1 MSTNIQPTNLKLN
14 QLKES
19 LKAKGV
25 YAFLHILILVLSVF
39 LVVRISIDTFHNEAF
54 YLEHK
59 FLKFQFWICIVF
71 LFDFFIEFFLAENK
85 WKYIRNRFI
94 FFLVSIPYNSIISF
108 YGWTFSPQVTYAL
121 HYIPLIRGGYAMSI
135 VVSWFTYN
143 RATGLFISYLATL
156 IFTIYFASLAFYV
169 FEHHVNPL
177 VTDYQDA
184 LWWACMDATTVGSN
198 IVAVTPVGRI
208 LSVLLAALGMMM
220 FPIFTVYV
228 TNLLTRTKQQG
239 ESFDGP
245 VFYNTPGPDTT
256 GSDTTGSS
264 SASNDNPE
272 ADTGSSN
279 PDNVAAAATPQ
290 PAT

>member
-1 MSTNIQPTNLKLN
+1 MSNTIKLQNLNLN
-14 QLKES
+14 NLKES
-19 LKAKGV
+19 MKEKGV

-39 LVVRISIDTFHNEAF
+39 LVVRISLDTFHNEAF

-59 FLKFQFWICIVF
+59 FLRFQFWICIVF
-71 LFDFFIEFFLAENK
+71 LLDFFVEFFLAENK

-94 FFLVSIPYNSIISF
+94 FFLVSIPYNSIINF

-156 IFTIYFASLAFYV
+156 LFTIYFASLAFYV

-198 IVAVTPVGRI
+198 IEAVTPVGRI

-239 ESFDGP
+239 ESIDGP
-245 VFYNTPGPDTT
+245 VFYNNPIIGNDDHDTKDAT
-256 GSDTTGSS
+256 DSS
-264 SASNDNPE
+264 SDSASSQP
-272 ADTGSSN
+272 
-279 PDNVAAAATPQ
+279 PVAQT
-290 PAT
+290 T

>member
-1 MSTNIQPTNLKLN
+1 MNTPIKPINKIT
-14 QLKES
+14 ES
-19 LKAKGV
+19 IREKGV

-54 YLEHK
+54 YMEPR
-59 FLKFQFWICIVF
+59 FIKFQFWICIVF
-71 LFDFFIEFFLAENK
+71 LFDFFVEFFLSKNK
-85 WKYIRNRFI
+85 WRYIRNRFI

-108 YGWTFSPQVTYAL
+108 YGWSFSPQLTYAI
-121 HYIPLIRGGYAMSI
+121 HYIPLVRGGYAMSI

-156 IFTIYFASLAFYV
+156 IFTVYFASLAFYV

-177 VTDYQDA
+177 VKNYQDA

-239 ESFDGP
+239 QSITDPG
-245 VFYNTPGPDTT
+245 FYNNSPLTNDEEHKHD
-256 GSDTTGSS
+256 SDSQAPQDQTSS
-264 SASNDNPE
+264 DSTSANP
-272 ADTGSSN
+272 A
-279 PDNVAAAATPQ
+279 
-290 PAT
+290 PAS

>member
-1 MSTNIQPTNLKLN
+1 MNSTIQLS
-14 QLKES
+14 QIKES
-19 LKAKGV
+19 LKDKGV
-25 YAFLHILILVLSVF
+25 YAFLHILILLLSIF

-54 YLEHK
+54 YLEPR
-59 FLKFQFWICIVF
+59 FIKFQFWICIVF
-71 LFDFFIEFFLAENK
+71 LFDFFVEFYLASDK
-85 WKYIRNRFI
+85 WRYIRNRFI

-177 VTDYQDA
+177 VKDYQDA

-228 TNLLTRTKQQG
+228 TNLLTRTKQMG
-239 ESFDGP
+239 ESIDGP
-245 VFYNTPGPDTT
+245 VFYNTPDI
-256 GSDTTGSS
+256 SDSNKNDNAGTDSS
-264 SASNDNPE
+264 SSSESGD
-272 ADTGSSN
+272 ADTSG
-279 PDNVAAAATPQ
+279 VAPVSATAAPATP
-290 PAT
+290 AS

>member
-1 MSTNIQPTNLKLN
+1 MNSNL
-14 QLKES
+14 QLHKIKES
-19 LKAKGV
+19 LKDKGV
-25 YAFLHILILVLSVF
+25 YAFLHILILILSVF

-59 FLKFQFWICIVF
+59 FLRFQFWICIVF
-71 LFDFFIEFFLAENK
+71 LLDFFIEFFLATNK
-85 WKYIRNRFI
+85 WHYIRNRFI

-156 IFTIYFASLAFYV
+156 LFTIYFASLAFYV

-177 VTDYQDA
+177 VKDYQDA

-208 LSVLLAALGMMM
+208 LSYNSVLPPNVLLKKSTAA
-220 FPIFTVYV
+220 
-228 TNLLTRTKQQG
+228 
-239 ESFDGP
+239 
-245 VFYNTPGPDTT
+245 
-256 GSDTTGSS
+256 
-264 SASNDNPE
+264 
-272 ADTGSSN
+272 
-279 PDNVAAAATPQ
+279 
-290 PAT
+290 

>member
-1 MSTNIQPTNLKLN
+1 MNPNIPLKKI
-14 QLKES
+14 KES
-19 LKAKGV
+19 LKDKGV

-39 LVVRISIDTFHNEAF
+39 LVVRISVDTFHNDAF
-54 YLEHK
+54 YLEKK

-71 LFDFFIEFFLAENK
+71 LFDFFVEFFLSDNK
-85 WKYIRNRFI
+85 WRYIRNRFI

-108 YGWTFSPQVTYAL
+108 YGWTFSPQLTYAI

-156 IFTIYFASLAFYV
+156 IFTVYFASLAFYV

-177 VTDYQDA
+177 VKDYQDA

-239 ESFDGP
+239 ESIDGP
-245 VFYNTPGPDTT
+245 VFYDTPVISSRDSEPNDSSDSAATPTT
-256 GSDTTGSS
+256 AQAAVTPSS
-264 SASNDNPE
+264 SA
-272 ADTGSSN
+272 
-279 PDNVAAAATPQ
+279 
-290 PAT
+290 PAS

>member
-1 MSTNIQPTNLKLN
+1 MNTKAKVQIQKI
-14 QLKES
+14 QES
-19 LKAKGV
+19 LKDKWV

-39 LVVRISIDTFHNEAF
+39 LVVRISLDTFHNEAF
-54 YLEHK
+54 YLEPR
-59 FLKFQFWICIVF
+59 FIRFQFWICVVF
-71 LFDFFIEFFLAENK
+71 LFDFFVEFFLAEKK
-85 WKYIRNRFI
+85 WRYIRNRFI

-108 YGWTFSPQVTYAL
+108 YGWNFSPQVTYAM

-156 IFTIYFASLAFYV
+156 LFTIYFASLAFYV
-169 FEHHVNPL
+169 FEHNVNPL
-177 VTDYQDA
+177 VKNYDDA

-198 IVAVTPVGRI
+198 IEAVTPVGRI

-228 TNLLTRTKQQG
+228 TNLLTRTKKQG
-239 ESFDGP
+239 ESIDGP
-245 VFYNTPGPDTT
+245 VFYNTPGVGDDD
-256 GSDTTGSS
+256 GSDSDNSDSSSDSNSGSTADAGSS
-264 SASNDNPE
+264 
-272 ADTGSSN
+272 DT
-279 PDNVAAAATPQ
+279 AAPAPA

>member
-1 MSTNIQPTNLKLN
+1 MTPTA
-14 QLKES
+14 QLHIIKES
-19 LKAKGV
+19 LKDKWV
-25 YAFLHILILVLSVF
+25 YAILHILILVLSVI

-54 YLEHK
+54 YLESR
-59 FLKFQFWICIVF
+59 FLRFQFWVCIVF
-71 LFDFFIEFFLAENK
+71 LFDFFVEFFLADNK

-94 FFLVSIPYNSIISF
+94 FFLVAVPYNSIISF
-108 YGWTFSPQVTYAL
+108 YGWQFSPQVTYAL

-156 IFTIYFASLAFYV
+156 LFTIYFASLAFYV

-177 VTDYQDA
+177 VKNYDDA

-198 IVAVTPVGRI
+198 IEAVTPVGRI

-239 ESFDGP
+239 ESIDGP
-245 VFYNTPGPDTT
+245 VFYNTPGVGDSSDDVKHSDDS
-256 GSDTTGSS
+256 GSHSS
-264 SASNDNPE
+264 DETSSDSPVPASSPS
-272 ADTGSSN
+272 T
-279 PDNVAAAATPQ
+279 
-290 PAT
+290 

>member
-1 MSTNIQPTNLKLN
+1 MAAATPINLKKI
-14 QLKES
+14 KES
-19 LKAKGV
+19 LKDKGI

-54 YLEHK
+54 YMQPR

-71 LFDFFIEFFLAENK
+71 LFDFFVEFFLADNK
-85 WKYIRNRFI
+85 WRYIRNRFI

-156 IFTIYFASLAFYV
+156 MFTVYFASLAFYV

-177 VTDYQDA
+177 VKDYQDA

-198 IVAVTPVGRI
+198 IEAVTPVGRI

-239 ESFDGP
+239 ESIDGP
-245 VFYNTPGPDTT
+245 VFYNTPEVDNN
-256 GSDTTGSS
+256 SDKTDDNSGSS
-264 SASNDNPE
+264 DQTQP
-272 ADTGSSN
+272 TGPS
-279 PDNVAAAATPQ
+279 DATPAVQ
-290 PAT
+290 PAQT

>member
-1 MSTNIQPTNLKLN
+1 MNSTTAPLHKI
-14 QLKES
+14 KES
-19 LKAKGV
+19 LKDKGV
-25 YAFLHILILVLSVF
+25 YAFLHILILFLSVF
-39 LVVRISIDTFHNEAF
+39 LVVRISIDTFDNEAF
-54 YLEHK
+54 YLEPR
-59 FLKFQFWICIVF
+59 FIKFQFWICIVF
-71 LFDFFIEFFLAENK
+71 LFDFFVEFFLAGNK
-85 WKYIRNRFI
+85 WRYIRNRFI

-177 VTDYQDA
+177 VKDYQDA

-239 ESFDGP
+239 ESIDGP
-245 VFYNTPGPDTT
+245 VFYNTPDVSDKDD
-256 GSDTTGSS
+256 GSD
-264 SASNDNPE
+264 SNESQSTDQ
-272 ADTGSSN
+272 
-279 PDNVAAAATPQ
+279 AATPTPQ
-290 PAT
+290 VANPTT

>member
-1 MSTNIQPTNLKLN
+1 MATATPINLKKI
-14 QLKES
+14 KES
-19 LKAKGV
+19 LKDKGI

-54 YLEHK
+54 YMQPR

-71 LFDFFIEFFLAENK
+71 LFDFFVEFFLADNK
-85 WKYIRNRFI
+85 WRYIRNRFI

-156 IFTIYFASLAFYV
+156 MFTVYFASLAFYV

-177 VTDYQDA
+177 VKDYQDA

-198 IVAVTPVGRI
+198 IEAVTPVGRI

-239 ESFDGP
+239 ESIDGP
-245 VFYNTPGPDTT
+245 VFYNTPEEDNNSDKTDENSGSSDQTQPTGP
-256 GSDTTGSS
+256 SDTTP
-264 SASNDNPE
+264 A
-272 ADTGSSN
+272 
-279 PDNVAAAATPQ
+279 VQ
-290 PAT
+290 PAQT

>member
-1 MSTNIQPTNLKLN
+1 MTAITATG
-14 QLKES
+14 QLPIGKIKES
-19 LKAKGV
+19 LKEKGV

-39 LVVRISIDTFHNEAF
+39 LVVRISLDTFHNEAF
-54 YLEHK
+54 YLEHR
-59 FLKFQFWICIVF
+59 FLRFQFWICIVF
-71 LFDFFIEFFLAENK
+71 LLDFFIEFFLAQNK

-94 FFLVSIPYNSIISF
+94 FFLVSIPYNSIINF

-177 VTDYQDA
+177 VVNYQDA

-198 IVAVTPVGRI
+198 IEAVTPVGRI

-228 TNLLTRTKQQG
+228 TNLLTRSKQKG
-239 ESFDGP
+239 ESIDGP
-245 VFYNTPGPDTT
+245 VFYNTDDFSDKDSTSGTDSTNTSDGDT
-256 GSDTTGSS
+256 SDS
-264 SASNDNPE
+264 SAD
-272 ADTGSSN
+272 SSVASS
-279 PDNVAAAATPQ
+279 PNVSTANT
-290 PAT
+290 

>member
-1 MSTNIQPTNLKLN
+1 MNPGIQIQNIKET
-14 QLKES
+14 LKE
-19 LKAKGV
+19 KGV

-39 LVVRISIDTFHNEAF
+39 LVVRISLDTFHNEAF
-54 YLEHK
+54 YLEK
-59 FLKFQFWICIVF
+59 RFLRFQFWICIVF
-71 LFDFFIEFFLAENK
+71 LFDFFVEFYLADNK

-156 IFTIYFASLAFYV
+156 LFTIYFASLAFYV

-177 VTDYQDA
+177 VTDYDDA

-198 IVAVTPVGRI
+198 IEAVTPVGRI

-239 ESFDGP
+239 ESIDGP
-245 VFYNTPGPDTT
+245 VFYNIPSPDDNDTST
-256 GSDTTGSS
+256 SSGSDSTKTGAADASSTGAGTNGTAVSVPTT
-264 SASNDNPE
+264 
-272 ADTGSSN
+272 
-279 PDNVAAAATPQ
+279 
-290 PAT
+290 

>member
-1 MSTNIQPTNLKLN
+1 MNTTASIKLTKI
-14 QLKES
+14 KES
-19 LKAKGV
+19 LKDKWV
-25 YAFLHILILVLSVF
+25 YAILHILILFLSVF
-39 LVVRISIDTFHNEAF
+39 LVVRISIDTFDNEAF
-54 YLEHK
+54 YLEPRFIH
-59 FLKFQFWICIVF
+59 FQFWICIVF
-71 LFDFFIEFFLAENK
+71 LFDFFVEFFLADRK
-85 WKYIRNRFI
+85 WRYIRNRFI

-177 VTDYQDA
+177 VKNYQDA

-228 TNLLTRTKQQG
+228 TNLLTRTKKQG
-239 ESFDGP
+239 ESIDGP
-245 VFYNTPGPDTT
+245 VFYNTPGVDEKDDDNTDTAQAT
-256 GSDTTGSS
+256 
-264 SASNDNPE
+264 SA
-272 ADTGSSN
+272 
-279 PDNVAAAATPQ
+279 
-290 PAT
+290 

>member
-1 MSTNIQPTNLKLN
+1 MGVILTYCTQKVQMDTTATQAKLQNIKLS
-14 QLKES
+14 LKE
-19 LKAKGV
+19 KGV
-25 YAFLHILILVLSVF
+25 YAFLHILILILSVF

-54 YLEHK
+54 YLEHR
-59 FLKFQFWICIVF
+59 FLRFQFWICIVF
-71 LFDFFIEFFLAENK
+71 LLDFFIEFFLAQNK

-143 RATGLFISYLATL
+143 KATGLFISYLATL
-156 IFTIYFASLAFYV
+156 LFTIYFASLAFYV

-177 VTDYQDA
+177 VKDYQDA

-198 IVAVTPVGRI
+198 IEAVTPVGRI

-239 ESFDGP
+239 ESFDSP
-245 VFYNTPGPDTT
+245 VFYNTPEI
-256 GSDTTGSS
+256 SDTESDGNNSS
-264 SASNDNPE
+264 DSNQVQ
-272 ADTGSSN
+272 AVG
-279 PDNVAAAATPQ
+279 TPQ
-290 PAT
+290 QNS

>member
-1 MSTNIQPTNLKLN
+1 MNSNLPLHKI
-14 QLKES
+14 KES
-19 LKAKGV
+19 LKDKGV
-25 YAFLHILILVLSVF
+25 YAFLHILILFLSVF
-39 LVVRISIDTFHNEAF
+39 LVVRISIDTFDNEAF
-54 YLEHK
+54 YLEPR
-59 FLKFQFWICIVF
+59 FIRFQFWICIVF
-71 LFDFFIEFFLAENK
+71 LFDFFVEFFLANNK
-85 WKYIRNRFI
+85 WRYIRNRFI

-177 VTDYQDA
+177 VKDYEDA

-198 IVAVTPVGRI
+198 IEAVTPVGRI

-239 ESFDGP
+239 ESIDGP
-245 VFYNTPGPDTT
+245 VFYNTPEVEGNKNDN
-256 GSDTTGSS
+256 SS
-264 SASNDNPE
+264 SNDSSENDTNSGTVVSTPE
-272 ADTGSSN
+272 T
-279 PDNVAAAATPQ
+279 TQ
-290 PAT
+290 PATS

>member
-1 MSTNIQPTNLKLN
+1 MTNFENYISINMATPIKIH
-14 QLKES
+14 QLRES
-19 LKAKGV
+19 LKEKGV

-39 LVVRISIDTFHNEAF
+39 LVVRISIDTFRNEAF
-54 YLEHK
+54 FLEPH
-59 FLKFQFWICIVF
+59 FIKFQFWICIVF
-71 LFDFFIEFFLAENK
+71 LFDFFVEFFLASNK
-85 WKYIRNRFI
+85 WLYIRNRFI

-143 RATGLFISYLATL
+143 KATGLFVSYLATL

-177 VTDYQDA
+177 VKDYQDA

-198 IVAVTPVGRI
+198 IEAVTPVGRI

-228 TNLLTRTKQQG
+228 TNILTRTKQQG
-239 ESFDGP
+239 ESLDSAI
-245 VFYNTPGPDTT
+245 FYNTPVVGGGDSDHSDNSTPSGD
-256 GSDTTGSS
+256 GSDSQTG
-264 SASNDNPE
+264 
-272 ADTGSSN
+272 
-279 PDNVAAAATPQ
+279 TPQ
-290 PAT
+290 PAPVATST

>member
-1 MSTNIQPTNLKLN
+1 MNSTLPLNNLKIRI
-14 QLKES
+14 KD
-19 LKAKGV
+19 KGI

-39 LVVRISIDTFHNEAF
+39 LVVRISIDTFDNEAF
-54 YLEHK
+54 YMEHR

-71 LFDFFIEFFLAENK
+71 LFDFFVEFFLADNK

-94 FFLVSIPYNSIISF
+94 FFLVSVPYNSIISF

-177 VTDYQDA
+177 VKDYQDA

-198 IVAVTPVGRI
+198 IEAVTPVGRI

-228 TNLLTRTKQQG
+228 TNLLTRNKQSG
-239 ESFDGP
+239 ESIDGP
-245 VFYNTPGPDTT
+245 VFYTSSSNSNSGNDTKDSGTTSDSGDASGTGVTT
-256 GSDTTGSS
+256 GNTSGSS
-264 SASNDNPE
+264 TPTPAPAPSA
-272 ADTGSSN
+272 
-279 PDNVAAAATPQ
+279 
-290 PAT
+290 

>member
-1 MSTNIQPTNLKLN
+1 MELILNIALVCDMGSNTKPLQNLNLHEI
-14 QLKES
+14 KES
-19 LKAKGV
+19 LKDKWV

-39 LVVRISIDTFHNEAF
+39 LVVRISIDTFNNEAF
-54 YLEHK
+54 YLEKK

-71 LFDFFIEFFLAENK
+71 LFDFFVEFFLADNK
-85 WKYIRNRFI
+85 WRYIRNRFI

-108 YGWTFSPQVTYAL
+108 YGWSFSPQVTYAL

-177 VTDYQDA
+177 VKNYQDA

-198 IVAVTPVGRI
+198 IEAVTPVGRI

-239 ESFDGP
+239 ESIDGP
-245 VFYNTPGPDTT
+245 VFYNTPTT
-256 GSDTTGSS
+256 SEADSES
-264 SASNDNPE
+264 SADASTVN
-272 ADTGSSN
+272 SSQA
-279 PDNVAAAATPQ
+279 PSSAT
-290 PAT
+290 T

>member
-1 MSTNIQPTNLKLN
+1 MNTPANVNIAKF
-14 QLKES
+14 KES
-19 LKAKGV
+19 LKDKGV

-39 LVVRISIDTFHNEAF
+39 LVVRISLDTFHNEAF
-54 YLEHK
+54 YMEPR

-71 LFDFFIEFFLAENK
+71 LFDFFVEFFLAEEK

-94 FFLVSIPYNSIISF
+94 FFLVAIPYNSIISF

-156 IFTIYFASLAFYV
+156 LFTIYFASLAFYV
-169 FEHHVNPL
+169 FEHHVNTL
-177 VTDYQDA
+177 VKNYDDA

-228 TNLLTRTKQQG
+228 TNLLTKTKQQG
-239 ESFDGP
+239 ESIDGP
-245 VFYNTPGPDTT
+245 VFYNTPGVDSSDNKSSKEDPSSSSDS
-256 GSDTTGSS
+256 SDTASS
-264 SASNDNPE
+264 SPS
-272 ADTGSSN
+272 
-279 PDNVAAAATPQ
+279 PQ

>member
-1 MSTNIQPTNLKLN
+1 MNAAVKL
-14 QLKES
+14 QQIKES
-19 LKAKGV
+19 LKDKWV
-25 YAFLHILILVLSVF
+25 YAILHILILFLSVF
-39 LVVRISIDTFHNEAF
+39 LVVRISLDTFHNEAF
-54 YLEHK
+54 YLEPRFIH
-59 FLKFQFWICIVF
+59 FQFWICIVF
-71 LFDFFIEFFLAENK
+71 LFDFFVEFFLANNK
-85 WKYIRNRFI
+85 WRYIRNRFI

-108 YGWTFSPQVTYAL
+108 YGWNFSPQVTYAL

-198 IVAVTPVGRI
+198 IEAVTPVGRI

-239 ESFDGP
+239 ESIDGP
-245 VFYNTPGPDTT
+245 VFYNTPGVDS
-256 GSDTTGSS
+256 SDSNGNQSS
-264 SASNDNPE
+264 SDATS
-272 ADTGSSN
+272 ADTSTPTAASGSAS
-279 PDNVAAAATPQ
+279 T
-290 PAT
+290 

>member
-1 MSTNIQPTNLKLN
+1 MTFKLN
-14 QLKES
+14 LHDLGED
-19 LKAKGV
+19 LRTKGV

-39 LVVRISIDTFHNEAF
+39 LVVRISIDTFNNEAF
-54 YLEHK
+54 YLEPR
-59 FLKFQFWICIVF
+59 FIKFQFWICIVF
-71 LFDFFIEFFLAENK
+71 LFDFFVEFFMAEKK
-85 WKYIRNRFI
+85 WHYIRNRFI

-108 YGWTFSPQVTYAL
+108 YGWHFSDQVTYAL

-169 FEHHVNPL
+169 FEHHVNPG
-177 VTDYQDA
+177 VKNYDDA
-184 LWWACMDATTVGSN
+184 LWWAAMDATTVGSN
-198 IVAVTPVGRI
+198 IEAVTPVGRI

-239 ESFDGP
+239 ESIDSAT
-245 VFYNTPGPDTT
+245 FYTT
-256 GSDTTGSS
+256 
-264 SASNDNPE
+264 
-272 ADTGSSN
+272 
-279 PDNVAAAATPQ
+279 PDNLTDSSTSNNNESGDSSPGESGTATAAISGTPS
-290 PAT
+290 PASA

>member
-1 MSTNIQPTNLKLN
+1 MNTAAVNLQKI
-14 QLKES
+14 KIS
-19 LKAKGV
+19 LKDKGV

-39 LVVRISIDTFHNEAF
+39 LVVRISLDTFHNDAF

-59 FLKFQFWICIVF
+59 FLRFQFWICIVF
-71 LFDFFIEFFLAENK
+71 LFDFFVEFFLAADK
-85 WKYIRNRFI
+85 WRYIRNRFI

-108 YGWTFSPQVTYAL
+108 YGWTFSPQVTYAI

-156 IFTIYFASLAFYV
+156 MFTVYFASLAFYV

-177 VTDYQDA
+177 VKDYQDA

-198 IVAVTPVGRI
+198 IEAVTVVGRI

-239 ESFDGP
+239 ESIDGP
-245 VFYNTPGPDTT
+245 VFYHTPDLDGDANSNSSQ
-256 GSDTTGSS
+256 SDG
-264 SASNDNPE
+264 DNPV
-272 ADTGSSN
+272 SS
-279 PDNVAAAATPQ
+279 PQAT
-290 PAT
+290 T

>member
-1 MSTNIQPTNLKLN
+1 MNSTTAPLHKI
-14 QLKES
+14 KES
-19 LKAKGV
+19 LKDKGV
-25 YAFLHILILVLSVF
+25 YAFLHILILFLSVF
-39 LVVRISIDTFHNEAF
+39 LVVRISIDTFDNEAF
-54 YLEHK
+54 YLEPR
-59 FLKFQFWICIVF
+59 FIKFQFWICIVF
-71 LFDFFIEFFLAENK
+71 LFDFFVEFFLASNK
-85 WKYIRNRFI
+85 WRYIRNRFI

-177 VTDYQDA
+177 VKDYQDA

-239 ESFDGP
+239 ESIDGP
-245 VFYNTPGPDTT
+245 VFYNTPDVSDKDD
-256 GSDTTGSS
+256 GSDSKESQST
-264 SASNDNPE
+264 DQ
-272 ADTGSSN
+272 
-279 PDNVAAAATPQ
+279 AATPAPQ
-290 PAT
+290 VANPTT

>member
-1 MSTNIQPTNLKLN
+1 MNAPTNLN
-14 QLKES
+14 VIKES
-19 LKAKGV
+19 IKDKGV
-25 YAFLHILILVLSVF
+25 YAFLHILILILSIF

-54 YLEHK
+54 YLEPR
-59 FLKFQFWICIVF
+59 FIKFQFWICVVF
-71 LFDFFIEFFLAENK
+71 LLDFFIEFFLADNK
-85 WKYIRNRFI
+85 WLYIRNRFI

-135 VVSWFTYN
+135 VLGWFTYN
-143 RATGLFISYLATL
+143 KATGLFMSYLATL

-177 VTDYQDA
+177 VKNYDDA

-198 IVAVTPVGRI
+198 IVAITPVGRI

-228 TNLLTRTKQQG
+228 TNLLTRSKQKG
-239 ESFDGP
+239 NSIDS
-245 VFYNTPGPDTT
+245 PGFLDNDSTT
-256 GSDTTGSS
+256 ISNSTI
-264 SASNDNPE
+264 SND
-272 ADTGSSN
+272 SSLSS
-279 PDNVAAAATPQ
+279 PQ
-290 PAT
+290 ST

>member
-1 MSTNIQPTNLKLN
+1 MTTTLKLLKIIENLKT
-14 QLKES
+14 
-19 LKAKGV
+19 KGI

-54 YLEHK
+54 YLEPR
-59 FLKFQFWICIVF
+59 FIKFQFWICVVF
-71 LFDFFIEFFLAENK
+71 LFDFFVEFFLAQNK

-108 YGWTFSPQVTYAL
+108 YGWTFSEQITYTL

-143 RATGLFISYLATL
+143 KATGLFISYLATL

-169 FEHHVNPL
+169 FEHHVNPG
-177 VTDYQDA
+177 VKNYDDA
-184 LWWACMDATTVGSN
+184 LWWAAMDATTVGSN
-198 IVAVTPVGRI
+198 IEAVTPVGRI

-239 ESFDGP
+239 ESIDSPIFYRTPDG
-245 VFYNTPGPDTT
+245 FTDDTT
-256 GSDTTGSS
+256 QPANSTNTGTNSDPQAAKG
-264 SASNDNPE
+264 N
-272 ADTGSSN
+272 
-279 PDNVAAAATPQ
+279 NVAT
-290 PAT
+290 T